1 MSLLNVSASPH
12 TRSVDSTQ
20 TIMTDVIIALIPTT
34 VFGIYNFGARA
45 AIIIITCITACLLS
59 EYLFEKIC
67 KRKNT
72 CRDMSAVLTGL
83 LLALNLP
90 ATVPFWMP
98 VVGGAFAI
106 IIVKQLYGGIGQN
119 FMNPALAA
127 RCFLLIS
134 FSKMMTNF
142 AIEPASDGMDKIMKG
157 LSGINGYAFA
167 EGISQPTELAKV
179 KAGESIDLLSAFLGT
194 HAGTIGETSAAAILL
209 GACYLLYRRVIS
221 LRIPAAYLIT
231 FVVYLSI
238 YSLVKD
244 HAIDGRYILSNLLL
258 GGIMLGAFFMAT
270 DYVTSPVTPM
280 GRIVFGI
287 ILGLLTGIF
296 RTLGGAAEGVSYA
309 IILGNILVPLIEKFT
324 MPVPFG
330 IVKEKKKKEA
340 KNNG

>member
-12 TRSVDSTQ
+12 IRSSESTQ
-20 TIMTDVIIALIPTT
+20 TIMTDVIIALIPAT

-45 AIIIITCITACLLS
+45 AIIIITCVTACLLS

-98 VVGGAFAI
+98 VVGGIFAI
-106 IIVKQLYGGIGQN
+106 IVVKQLYGGIGQN

-127 RCFLLIS
+127 RCFLVIS
-134 FSKMMTNF
+134 FSKLMTTF
-142 AIEPASDGMDKIMKG
+142 AIEPAKDDVDRIMKG
-157 LSGINGYAFA
+157 LSGVNGYAFKD
-167 EGISQPTELAKV
+167 GVSQATELAKV

-194 HAGTIGETSAAAILL
+194 HAGTIGETSAAALLL
-209 GACYLLYRRVIS
+209 GAGYLLYRRVIS
-221 LRIPAAYLIT
+221 LRIPGAYLIT
-231 FVVYLSI
+231 FTAYITI
-238 YSLVKD
+238 YSLIKNGSVS
-244 HAIDGRYILSNLLL
+244 GNYILSNLFL
-258 GGIMLGAFFMAT
+258 GGLMIGAFFMAT
-270 DYVTSPVTPM
+270 DYVTSPVTPA
-280 GRIVFGI
+280 GKIVFGI
-287 ILGLLTGIF
+287 ILGLLTGLF
-296 RTLGGAAEGVSYA
+296 RTAGGSAEGVSFA
-309 IILGNILVPLIEKFT
+309 IIIGNLLVPLIEKVT

-330 IVKEKKKKEA
+330 VVKAKKKEA